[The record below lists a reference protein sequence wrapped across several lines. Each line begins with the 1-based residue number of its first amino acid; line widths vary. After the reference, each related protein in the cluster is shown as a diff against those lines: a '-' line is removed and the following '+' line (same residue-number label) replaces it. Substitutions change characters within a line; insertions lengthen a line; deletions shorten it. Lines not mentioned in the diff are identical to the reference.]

1 MINYKIVTVNIVLY
15 IICLLCIIGILYL
28 LFSNNKFLGKDSYD
42 NFYDPKLEQ
51 LRSKIATAIPEIEN
65 VKISGSN
72 KSFTINKKHVYI
84 CTKDENDEYYDD
96 NMLIYV
102 ILHELA
108 HVLCDEV
115 GHTEKYKNIFREL
128 LDRASRG
135 GVYDPNKPPIDNYC
149 NY

>member
-1 MINYKIVTVNIVLY
+1 MINYRIVIINIILY
-15 IICLLCIIGILYL
+15 IICVFSIVGILYL
-28 LFSNNKFLGKDSYD
+28 LFSNGKFLGKDSYD
-42 NFYDPKLEQ
+42 NFYDPKLDQ
-51 LRSKIATAIPEIEN
+51 LKEKLAPVFPEIQNIE
-65 VKISGSN
+65 VSGSN
-72 KSFTINKKHVYI
+72 KSFTINKKHIYI

-102 ILHELA
+102 LLHELA

-115 GHTEKYKNIFREL
+115 GHTEKYKNIFRGL
-128 LDRASRG
+128 LEKAATS